1 MSGPLAGL
9 CVIDCSK
16 LLPGLYASALLADM
30 GAEVTMVA
38 GPAPDRIARMQLPA
52 LMNRNTRST
61 IIVEACVEPVLDIE
75 TALADPQV
83 QARGLVVETAT
94 ASGKA
99 IRTLGPPWKF
109 ARTPAGLRWP
119 GAPPGADGRV
129 VLERLGLAPEE
140 SDALAGLG
148 VVQIPGAAS

>member
-1 MSGPLAGL
+1 VTGPLAGL
-9 CVIDCSK
+9 SMIDCSK

-52 LMNRNTRST
+52 LMNRNTRSI
-61 IIVEACVEPVLDIE
+61 IIVQACVEPALDLE
-75 TALADPQV
+75 TAPADPQV

-94 ASGKA
+94 PSGKV

-119 GAPPGADGRV
+119 AAPLGADDRT
-129 VLERLGLAPEE
+129 VLEMLGLAPEE
-140 SDALAGLG
+140 IDALAGLG
-148 VVQIPGAAS
+148 VAQIPGAAS